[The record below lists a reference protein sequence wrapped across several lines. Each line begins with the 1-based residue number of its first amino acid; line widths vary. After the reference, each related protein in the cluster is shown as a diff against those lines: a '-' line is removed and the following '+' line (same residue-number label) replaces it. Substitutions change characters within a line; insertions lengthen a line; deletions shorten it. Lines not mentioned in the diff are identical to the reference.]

1 MNRKFSK
8 AERLH
13 SKKLIETL
21 FNEGK
26 SFFIHPFKVIFLNTP
41 EKNEVP
47 VQILISVSKRN
58 LKKAT
63 DRNRVKRLI
72 REAYRNNKN
81 EFANHVA
88 DKEIQLLLG
97 LVYTGRTIPTYALI
111 ESKIILILQRLIEQ
125 DEQTVG

>member
-21 FNEGK
+21 FREGK

-47 VQILISVSKRN
+47 VQVLISVSKRN